1 MQFGGGETIMSY
13 RMNLD
18 LSPKKFT
25 QGSVEVFLNWA
36 NRVDSHE
43 TEPAMIFRR
52 KLGDKRGLVAVRL
65 SEIHNFIG
73 SSGYAL
79 GATVEMAGNIAN
91 HLGFAPADKSAVK
104 DIVDLIVEYT
114 EDLVRMPPE
123 PPAAPRQ
130 AKANQPKAELEI
142 KLGGQT
148 VLETEIA
155 E

>member
-1 MQFGGGETIMSY
+1 MSIY
-13 RMNLD
+13 RLNLD
-18 LSPKKFT
+18 LSPHKFAR
-25 QGSVEVFLNWA
+25 GSVEVFLNWA
-36 NRVDSHE
+36 NRVDSNE

-73 SSGYAL
+73 SSGYPL
-79 GATVEMAGNIAN
+79 GSTVEMAGSIAS
-91 HLGFAPADKSAVK
+91 HLGFVPTDKSAVR
-104 DIVDLIVEYT
+104 DVVDLLVDHT

-123 PPAAPRQ
+123 PPAAPTATHGHQ
-130 AKANQPKAELEI
+130 AKAELELQ
-142 KLGGQT
+142 LGGKT

>member
-1 MQFGGGETIMSY
+1 MSY
-13 RMNLD
+13 RLNLD
-18 LSPKKFT
+18 LSPKKFA

-43 TEPAMIFRR
+43 TEPAMIFRK

-79 GATVEMAGNIAN
+79 GATVAMAGNIAT

-114 EDLVRMPPE
+114 EDLIRMPSE
-123 PPAAPRQ
+123 PPAPIQ
-130 AKANQPKAELEI
+130 KGSQNQQKAELAI
-142 KLGGQT
+142 QIDGQT
-148 VLETEIA
+148 VIETEVA